1 MCKENKL
8 YVLSESLPLVKKSY
22 KFYLIQERLI
32 NKTSIIDFAI
42 KNALDLL
49 VILNENYFYSGLFEF
64 LEDSGVRCLFPKS
77 NSLFLEKD
85 KVQVRDMIHELCP
98 NACSKLYEFPDVL
111 SLKKYYPQ
119 IKLILV
125 LPCKSHTKYWQYEDI
140 LLYEQ
145 IFKQANKVVYISEHY
160 TKNCMLDRNIHL
172 VKNSSYCISYLKRYT
187 GGTAYTVAQAK
198 RLGLTIYNIA
208 KNI

>member
-1 MCKENKL
+1 MKDKTAFFTGHRNIQKSLYPIIEKELKKL
-8 YVLSESLPLVKKSY
+8 IIK
-22 KFYLIQERLI
+22 LI
-32 NKTSIIDFAI
+32 NKNIIYYGVGGAVGFDTVS
-42 KNALDLL
+42 ALT
-49 VILNENYFYSGLFEF
+49 I
-64 LEDSGVRCLFPKS
+64 
-77 NSLFLEKD
+77 
-85 KVQVRDMIHELCP
+85 
-98 NACSKLYEFPDVL
+98 L

-172 VKNSSYCISYLKRYT
+172 VKNSSYCISYLKHYT

>member
-1 MCKENKL
+1 MKIGIVGYLCREQILIEKLMCKENKL

-77 NSLFLEKD
+77 NSLFL
-85 KVQVRDMIHELCP
+85 
-98 NACSKLYEFPDVL
+98 
-111 SLKKYYPQ
+111 
-119 IKLILV
+119 
-125 LPCKSHTKYWQYEDI
+125 
-140 LLYEQ
+140 
-145 IFKQANKVVYISEHY
+145 
-160 TKNCMLDRNIHL
+160 
-172 VKNSSYCISYLKRYT
+172 
-187 GGTAYTVAQAK
+187 
-198 RLGLTIYNIA
+198 
-208 KNI
+208 